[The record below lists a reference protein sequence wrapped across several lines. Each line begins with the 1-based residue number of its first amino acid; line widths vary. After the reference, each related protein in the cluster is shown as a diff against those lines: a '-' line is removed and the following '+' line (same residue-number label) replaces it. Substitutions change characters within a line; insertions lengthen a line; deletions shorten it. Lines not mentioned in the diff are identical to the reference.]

1 MSSKDKI
8 QKFPD
13 SYKQEEHDRKEN
25 GGLFESL
32 NEPEDDETGELDY
45 GELVDARQWNLT
57 EIRIVWLVLLGHEEK
72 KKSVKE
78 LQPIK
83 RVDPHV
89 EKDTVEHRHWDL
101 LQYWRQKGGEAD
113 QDEDGDV
120 GNSLFS
126 GSQELHLLPRGAAL
140 GLHLE

>member
-1 MSSKDKI
+1 MSSKNKI
-8 QKFPD
+8 QSFPD
-13 SYKQEEHDRKEN
+13 SNKQKEHDRKEN

-57 EIRIVWLVLLGHEEK
+57 EIRIVWLVFLGHEEK
-72 KKSVKE
+72 KEPVKE

-113 QDEDGDV
+113 KDEDGDM
-120 GNSLFS
+120 GDSLFS